1 MQKKNIQQQY
11 LSTIKPV
18 LILYVLIGL
27 IQSTATFL
35 IPVSIGEFF
44 TIYFNSGNSKG
55 RLLQLL
61 GIHFK
66 TISSFFLFFVL
77 LLLART
83 VFEYWERWLSYKQ
96 GELYVKYIREK
107 IFALQITWT
116 PEKFRQRHFG
126 KYLLRYTNDMKSLQ
140 NYLTRGI
147 MGCLKD
153 VSFLLMGFFL
163 LWMIHQRLTLY
174 FMLMTLLLMLIIY
187 FISTMQKKLIS
198 TSRNK
203 RSTVLAFVTKSF
215 QRFESIKLKNREVLT
230 RERFNSSS
238 DELYIANMKNN
249 QFDSVLQ
256 SLLPLFQ
263 YSMVGVLLWSM
274 TFLSN
279 SINSNDA
286 LVFVLITLMMLSP
299 MKRILKVPS
308 VINKGKISLEKINGM
323 LNSLNDSEQIAAVI
337 VPTDKNQITTGGP
350 I

>member
-1 MQKKNIQQQY
+1 MRQRKNIQQKY

-18 LILYVLIGL
+18 LTLYVLIGL

-44 TIYFNSGNSKG
+44 TIYFNSGSSKG

-66 TISSFFLFFVL
+66 TISSFFLFFIIL
-77 LLLART
+77 LVVRT
-83 VFEYWERWLSYKQ
+83 IFEYWERWLSYKQ
-96 GELYVKYIREK
+96 GELYAKHIREK
-107 IFALQITWT
+107 IFEVQMTWT
-116 PEKFRQRHFG
+116 PIKFRQRHFG

-140 NYLTRGI
+140 NYLTKGI

-153 VSFLLMGFFL
+153 ASFLMMGFFL
-163 LWMIHQRLTLY
+163 LWVIHPRLTMY
-174 FMLMTLLLMLIIY
+174 FMLITLLIMLIIY
-187 FISTMQKKLIS
+187 FVSTLQKKLIS

-203 RSTVLAFVTKSF
+203 RSKVLAFVTKSF
-215 QRFESIKLKNREVLT
+215 ERFETIKLKNKEVIT
-230 RERFNSSS
+230 KEGFNSSS
-238 DELYIANMKNN
+238 DELYFANMKNN

-263 YSMVGVLLWSM
+263 YSMVGILLWSM
-274 TFLSN
+274 TSLSN

-286 LVFVLITLMMLSP
+286 LVFVLITLMVLSP

-308 VINKGKISLEKINGM
+308 VINKGNISLVKINEM
-323 LNSLNDSEQIAAVI
+323 LNSLNNSEPVAAEI
-337 VPTDKNQITTGGP
+337 VPSDKN
-350 I
+350 